1 MDESSKA
8 LLTVSGLLFGFL
20 FTAFWWILNRD
31 LRFKPENRHFKPA
44 TGMLITSLV
53 LLGVFGIVA
62 PLKQAAKA
70 NPALLWSYRGVLLAL
85 LSVLGYML
93 TDLGHLPA
101 TEVHDKQRVGFLL
114 VDDPSHPGVC
124 LKVVFFPSLET
135 QSDVIGR
142 WPALEVGRSFW
153 VAHPCESCKGGA
165 GFC

>member
-93 TDLGHLPA
+93 TDLGHY
-101 TEVHDKQRVGFLL
+101 HIYQR
-114 VDDPSHPGVC
+114 PKYTTNSAW
-124 LKVVFFPSLET
+124 VFFSLT
-135 QSDVIGR
+135 ILVILAFVLK
-142 WPALEVGRSFW
+142 WSF
-153 VAHPCESCKGGA
+153 
-165 GFC
+165 FRR